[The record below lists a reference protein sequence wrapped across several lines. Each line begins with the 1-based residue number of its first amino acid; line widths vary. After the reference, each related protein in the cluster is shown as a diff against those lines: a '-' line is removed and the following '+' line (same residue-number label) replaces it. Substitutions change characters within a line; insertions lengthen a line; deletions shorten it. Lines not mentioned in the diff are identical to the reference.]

1 MRKLAMVAGSFSA
14 AIFAANYIIPV
25 ESISPIAVLAVAAG
39 LICLVVCRRKAKIIP
54 WMILFLSLGLFWFHF
69 HNQNTVAQVQQY
81 AGKTRNVS
89 VKILNYPE
97 VYDDYCR
104 LEVKI
109 DSRFL
114 PNLKAVMYDNDK
126 QLCNAKPGDRL
137 SVRVKIDTA
146 DTIFGEKY
154 DNYHS
159 KGIYFKL
166 STRGEARLER
176 NFDIFFLP
184 QYIEHWLSGRI
195 SRIFPADTEVFMRSL
210 LLGDKSDFYDDEQL
224 YVALSR
230 AGLMHIVAVSG
241 MHISFLVGLLHGVLG
256 KGRRSALICIALV
269 WLFAFVTGAG
279 PSVVRAAFMHSYF
292 LMAPILRREND
303 SLTSLSVILAVLL
316 GINPFAAASIS
327 LQLSFGA
334 MCGIVLF
341 ADKIGDSILKR
352 IPFAEKT
359 PVLRGLVASISC
371 SLSVMVFTVP
381 LTALHFGNVQLLSP
395 ITNLISLWAVSICF
409 CWGWISCALSVIP
422 YLGLISAVLCSW
434 LARYI
439 LLAAKLISSIPFSVL
454 YMNTIWAWIWLLVSM
469 VLVAL
474 AFAVKR
480 HRFKASLAALVVSG
494 LFAAGAMHLSSVY
507 YRKHDTINILDV
519 GQGQCIS
526 VLSGDS
532 AIILDCGNIN
542 ELENAGVIAA
552 AHLYS
557 KGRDSVDIL
566 VLSHLHEDH
575 AAGAL
580 MLMEMIDVKT
590 IILPYEYDDENGIF
604 HEIKEAALRNGTEL
618 VFVKEGR
625 QINSGDIE
633 LELIKSGFAE
643 SENERCLITKI
654 ECDGIEMLAMADA
667 SAKMEKELVKSHE
680 LKDVDILVVSHHGS
694 RYSSSEELL
703 EAVGGNVALISVGY
717 NYYGHPAEETLEA
730 LETYGYNVYRTDIAG
745 DIEIRIGN
753 NYGKKSW

>member
-1 MRKLAMVAGSFSA
+1 MVAGSFSA

-69 HNQNTVAQVQQY
+69 HNQNTVAQAQQY

-104 LEVKI
+104 LEVKN

-176 NFDIFFLP
+176 NFDISFLP

-269 WLFAFVTGAG
+269 WLFALVTGAG

-371 SLSVMVFTVP
+371 SISVMVFTVP

-474 AFAVKR
+474 AFAIKR
-480 HRFKASLAALVVSG
+480 HRFKAALAALVVSG
-494 LFAAGAMHLSSVY
+494 LFAVGAMHFSSVY
-507 YRKHDTINILDV
+507 YRNHDTINILDV
-519 GQGQCIS
+519 GQGQCIN

-575 AAGAL
+575 AAGAV

-590 IILPYEYDDENGIF
+590 IILPYEYDDENGLF

-625 QINSGDIE
+625 RINSGDIE
-633 LELIKSGFAE
+633 IELIKSGFTE
-643 SENERCLITKI
+643 DENERCLITKI